1 MLDILRVR
9 KLTNKILKKEKV
21 NSENLINDGS
31 IYYMN
36 RKNSTE
42 YKFEID
48 NSTCEFCTFWKSN
61 NLCCTKLVV
70 LGNSEIVIMFYK
82 ENLKADEK
90 PKIYRFKSKMNF
102 YELCCY
108 LNGSIDKANS
118 KDNVI
123 IDWNLNKMSYVYS

>member
-1 MLDILRVR
+1 MLNISRVK

-21 NSENLINDGS
+21 EFENLINDGS

-42 YKFEID
+42 YKYEID

-61 NLCCTKLVV
+61 NLCCTKLVI
-70 LGNSEIVIMFYK
+70 LANDEIVIMFYK
-82 ENLKADEK
+82 ENLRNDEK
-90 PKIYRFKSKMNF
+90 PKIYKFKSKINF

-108 LNGSIDKANS
+108 LNGSIDKANF
-118 KDNVI
+118 KDNMI
-123 IDWNLNKMSYVYS
+123 TNWNLNKMSYVYS

>member
-1 MLDILRVR
+1 MLDISIVK

-21 NSENLINDGS
+21 DSNNLIYDGS

-36 RKNSTE
+36 RKKSTE

-61 NLCCTKLVV
+61 KLCCTKLVI
-70 LGNSEIVIMFYK
+70 LGNSEIVIMFFK
-82 ENLKADEK
+82 EDLKNDEK
-90 PKIYRFKSKMNF
+90 TKIYKFKSRMNF

-108 LNGSIDKANS
+108 LNGSIDRANI